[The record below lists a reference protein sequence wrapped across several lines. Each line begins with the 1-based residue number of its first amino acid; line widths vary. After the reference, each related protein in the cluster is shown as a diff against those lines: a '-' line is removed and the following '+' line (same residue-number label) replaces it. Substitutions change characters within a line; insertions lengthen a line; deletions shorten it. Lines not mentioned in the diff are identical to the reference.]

1 MLRAVVLAL
10 ALVCALPAVSLEP
23 KAIAATPKRKKPF
36 MFIMGDSN
44 IWGHLGR
51 QMQPSFERMGW
62 RVYRRGKPYSGLARP
77 DFFDWIDKTPF
88 LIRSLQPELV
98 LIMLGGND
106 AQVISPRKGQTFTP
120 IAWEDEDAWTAE
132 YERRVE
138 HLVTNLAS
146 GGATVYFMS
155 PTNRKPIYARQAMH
169 RIIAAQRRAVERSGR
184 ARYVDLYAL
193 TSHPSGEYIATEV
206 VNGHE
211 VPARYN
217 DGIHLTPP
225 GAAALRDRLLPQVL
239 ACRPLPI
246 EPPFEGMSGE
256 MMELLAPY

>member
-1 MLRAVVLAL
+1 MYRTLVFAV
-10 ALVCALPAVSLEP
+10 ALVLSSLPGPS
-23 KAIAATPKRKKPF
+23 AAAAPPRSKKPF

-51 QMQPSFERMGW
+51 QMEPSFKKLGW

-88 LIRSLQPELV
+88 LIRALQPELV

-106 AQVISPRKGQTFTP
+106 AQVISPRKGQTFSP
-120 IAWEDEDAWTAE
+120 IPWEDEAAWTQE

-138 HLVTNLAS
+138 QLVAILAS

-155 PTNRKPIYARQAMH
+155 PTNRKPLYARQAMH
-169 RIIAAQRRAVERSGR
+169 RIIAAQRRAV
-184 ARYVDLYAL
+184 ARTGLAHFVDLFVL
-193 TSHPSGEYIATEV
+193 TSHPNGEYIATET
-206 VNGHE
+206 VNGHS

-225 GAAALRDRLLPQVL
+225 GAAALRDRVLPL
-239 ACRPLPI
+239 ILSCRPLPQ
-246 EPPFEGMSGE
+246 EPPLEGVSEDIEG
-256 MMELLAPY
+256 L